1 MTRTSGVESMADD
14 ILSGWDS
21 TQCCYRDADSKIIIN
36 YYLVNQRELLICQQ
50 EIDILFDSEH
60 KK

>member
-1 MTRTSGVESMADD
+1 MADD